1 MFKKLSIYILS
12 FILIISIV
20 SYPALAYQI
29 NGFELEA
36 NTAIL
41 YSLDTGDV
49 LYSKN
54 ADEKVYPAS
63 LTKMLAAV
71 VLIENTTDLDNEI
84 LTYTNEAN
92 NEILGTGSVVVGLKI
107 GEKITARQAL
117 NCLLISSGGDVAYAI
132 AHHYGGNTDGFVAM
146 MNEKAKEIGMTNSH
160 FGNPVGLHDDET
172 YTTGNDIL
180 TLAKYALKHEVFKEV
195 TSTVRYTLPAT
206 NMSKE
211 RTYTTTNFLTN
222 PTTNYYY
229 SYASGIKTG
238 FTTEAGRCVVST
250 ASYNGYNYLC
260 VIMGCKNADG
270 RRHEFMDS
278 RNLYR
283 WAFNNFEYKSLL
295 DTTKPITEIEV
306 ELSLETDHIPLYAEQ
321 NLAKI
326 FPKNADTSTITI
338 KPNLIADT
346 VDAPIK
352 AGDMLGTADV
362 YYSEEKIGTVNLVAG
377 ETVNSS
383 LVMVVARVFKN
394 IFTSVAFKII
404 LGIIGLAVLVYI
416 ALIIKLNYGRK
427 THRKVKY
434 IPMDKEEKKRR

>member
-20 SYPALAYQI
+20 SCPASAYQI

-36 NTAIL
+36 HTAIL
-41 YSLDTGDV
+41 CSLDTGDI

-160 FGNPVGLHDDET
+160 FGNPVGLHDSET

-195 TSTVRYTLPAT
+195 TSTVRYTLPPT
-206 NMSKE
+206 NMSAKE

-250 ASYNGYNYLC
+250 ASYNGYNYIC

-278 RNLYR
+278 RSLYR
-283 WAFNNFEYKSLL
+283 WAFNNFEYKSIL

-306 ELSLETDHIPLYAEQ
+306 ELSLDTDHIPLYAEK
-321 NLAKI
+321 NLAQI

-338 KPNLIADT
+338 KPNLISDT
-346 VDAPIK
+346 VDAPVK
-352 AGDMLGTADV
+352 AGDVLGTADV

-394 IFTSVAFKII
+394 IFTSVAFKVI
-404 LGIIGLAVLVYI
+404 LGLIGLAILIYV
-416 ALIIKLNYGRK
+416 AMIIKLNYGRK
-427 THRKVKY
+427 NHRKVKY
-434 IPMDKEEKKRR
+434 IPMDKDK